1 LDEEMKKLAAAL
13 SQEGPTSLEKLITQ
27 INQIV
32 AGTHNAV
39 PIQSPEVK
47 KNTKG
52 RPPTKKA
59 SSTSTKQNTSAFEL
73 VEEKLQKKQIAKIRL
88 LEALEHKSKQ
98 IKKNVDY
105 KEGEEEEEPTVTTKD
120 TDQSSSHHEAGPV
133 SSNSDPDGGAIMPIE
148 VILQS
153 ITLISKHSA
162 NNLFSILHLIELCFT
177 DSSISSTACQINL

>member
-73 VEEKLQKKQIAKIRL
+73 VEEKLQKEQIAKKRL
-88 LEALEHKSKQ
+88 LEALERTSKQ
-98 IKKNVDY
+98 IKKIL
-105 KEGEEEEEPTVTTKD
+105 TTKKEKKKRN
-120 TDQSSSHHEAGPV
+120 QPSRPK
-133 SSNSDPDGGAIMPIE
+133 
-148 VILQS
+148 IL
-153 ITLISKHSA
+153 T
-162 NNLFSILHLIELCFT
+162 NLHLIMKRGLF
-177 DSSISSTACQINL
+177 